1 MLAIVHTCGTVT
13 TWNSTKGCRS
23 NEYQGNYDRAWMY
36 AGYLHI
42 ASNTIDK
49 YDTKKPGILNHFSGT
64 LIISIEKF
72 PEIKLMSND
81 SILMKLI

>member
-1 MLAIVHTCGTVT
+1 MMIILCILNSDMLAIVHTCGTVT

-64 LIISIEKF
+64 LNF
-72 PEIKLMSND
+72 QQ
-81 SILMKLI
+81 